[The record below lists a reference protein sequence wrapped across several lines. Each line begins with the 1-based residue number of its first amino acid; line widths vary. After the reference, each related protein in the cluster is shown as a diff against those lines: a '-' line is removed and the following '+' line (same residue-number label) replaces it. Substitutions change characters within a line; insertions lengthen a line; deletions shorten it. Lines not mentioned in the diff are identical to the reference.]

1 MKKKFIYAAAF
12 VFFFLAAG
20 LYTPHEASAVPAFA
34 RQTGMACNS
43 CHFQHFPTLNVFG
56 RSFKAGGYTMIGG
69 QSMVEGDFLS
79 IPAVLNASLT
89 TKIRYQK
96 RSGDNTDPAATSDD
110 IDLNKGQ
117 IQFPDEAAIH
127 LGGRAGEHIG
137 FLLEAS
143 LKDSNTSATMFTSYK
158 TVFVFDAADTKIN
171 IIPFTTDG
179 LGASYGLELLNT
191 GAVRH
196 IRPLEHRTQT
206 SAQQYIGTDGAA
218 TGLTFGAVHSMGF
231 ANYTMWYPVKGDAAA
246 GPLLHYA
253 RAAFTPTVAGWDL
266 GFGGQWWGGTDK
278 RGDGAG
284 AVREHADAWALD
296 AQAQGTAGNF
306 PLGVYLTYARAKKSK
321 TAIDTETNIFNSS
334 TAKDKSAWTAT
345 AELGVIPNRL
355 TVSAAWRGGKSGA
368 AGNDTDNA
376 ATLGL
381 NYNPTQNLEVQLNNS
396 WFSGEGGPNSAEG
409 DMLTTVMIF
418 AAF

>member
-1 MKKKFIYAAAF
+1 MRKKLIYAAAA
-12 VFFFLAAG
+12 VFFFAVSF
-20 LYTPHEASAVPAFA
+20 YMPHEASAVPAFA

-43 CHFQHFPTLNVFG
+43 CHFQHFPTLNAFG
-56 RSFKAGGYTMIGG
+56 RAFKAGGYTMIGG

-89 TKIRYQK
+89 TKIRFQK
-96 RSGDNTDPAATSDD
+96 RDGDSADPLASSGDR
-110 IDLNKGQ
+110 DLNKGQ
-117 IQFPDEAAIH
+117 VQFPDEAAIH

-143 LKDSNTSATMFTSYK
+143 LKDSNAAATMFTSYK
-158 TVFVFDAADTKIN
+158 TVFNFDVADTKVN

-196 IRPLEHRTQT
+196 QRPFEHRTEL
-206 SAQQYIGTDGAA
+206 SAQQYIGTASEA
-218 TGLTFGAVHSMGF
+218 TGLTFAAVHNLGF
-231 ANYTMWYPVKGDAAA
+231 VNYTMWYPVHGDAAA
-246 GPLLHYA
+246 GPFLHYV
-253 RAAFTPTVAGWDL
+253 RAAVTPTIAGWDL
-266 GFGGQWWGGTDK
+266 GAGVQWWGGTDK

-284 AVREHADAWALD
+284 AVRDHADAWALD
-296 AQAQGTAGNF
+296 VQAQGTAGNF

-321 TAIDTETNIFNSS
+321 SGVDAEENIFNTN
-334 TAKDKSAWTAT
+334 TAKDESAWTAA
-345 AELGVIPNRL
+345 AELGVVPNRL
-355 TVSAAWRGGKSGA
+355 TVQAAYRGGKKGT

-376 ATLGL
+376 AMLGL
-381 NYNPTQNLEVQLNNS
+381 NYNMTQNLELQLNNS
-396 WFSGEGGPNSAEG
+396 WFSGEAGPTSAKG
-409 DMLTTVMIF
+409 NMLTTVMLF